1 MFGIVHVLLPVSD
14 RSPAEAIRASLAPF
28 ERGGRGDLPDEW
40 LTFHDETEHVR
51 ALHTAIWIFT
61 EESKGGLRIEGG
73 DSWYLD
79 FRAIRAEMGRQG
91 LRRWAV
97 RFSDIEPDLATFVD
111 RYAEKLEHH
120 PITDGFGRWLNPL
133 GRWDWWDLGGR
144 FDGRIT
150 GERRRHGRTASRV
163 SSGPSR
169 GRDVLGNVQGALE
182 RALGSEPSVEVDV
195 RADDNVE
202 MVSRLL
208 EDARAGLD
216 HAFPH
221 AVLLPPGSV
230 EDGLRWL
237 RSWPDI
243 GSVET
248 LAFLGLVG
256 TATWNE
262 AVIASYER
270 FADHWAAGVAYHF

>member
-28 ERGGRGDLPDEW
+28 ERGGRGDVPDEW
-40 LTFHDETEHVR
+40 LTFHDEAEHVR
-51 ALHTAIWIFT
+51 ALHAASWVFT
-61 EESKGGLRIEGG
+61 DQGRGGLRIEGG
-73 DSWYLD
+73 EHWNLD
-79 FRAIRAEMGRQG
+79 FRAIRAEMARRG

-97 RFSDIEPDLATFVD
+97 RFAETEPDLETFVD
-111 RYAEKLEHH
+111 RYVENLERH
-120 PITDGFGRWLNPL
+120 PITGGYGRWLNPL

-163 SSGPSR
+163 SSGPSQ
-169 GRDVLGNVQGALE
+169 GRDVLEKVHGALE
-182 RALGSEPSVEVDV
+182 RAIGSEPSVEVDA

-216 HAFPH
+216 HAFPN
-221 AVLLPPGSV
+221 AILLPPGSV
-230 EDGLRWL
+230 EDRLRWL
-237 RSWPDI
+237 SSWPEIDP
-243 GSVET
+243 VDT
-248 LAFLGLVG
+248 LAFLGLSG
-256 TATWNE
+256 TAPWRE
-262 AVIASYER
+262 VLVAAYER
-270 FADHWAAGVAYHF
+270 FADHWAAGVAYHL